1 MVTPRLLH
9 GDWDAVVSRIAS
21 VVDLE
26 STARRFGA
34 LRRVRKV
41 RSAEALLRLALMYGP
56 GRQSLR
62 ASAALASDGG
72 IADLS
77 DKAVEG
83 RLRKMGDWLSHVLGC
98 LLAERHGLTEAASG
112 LEIALVDGS
121 VVCSPGQAARWRLH
135 AHYDPG
141 RGRFADLRLS
151 DAGQAER
158 VAQTHIAAG
167 QTIVTDRGY
176 ARVRDF
182 QAVLAAGADFITRIG
197 WRSLALRAATGD
209 ALDLMALLS
218 QGDQP
223 PVQERVVRVA
233 GVERALRLV
242 IQRLPQ
248 AAASRQQQRRARKSG
263 KAGHRL
269 DPRTTLAAGYVMLL
283 TSLDEAAPTA
293 RVLELYRQR
302 WQIEIGFKRL
312 KTLGGLD
319 ALPASDPRLARSW
332 LLAQLIAAVL
342 TDEMAREIAGFPP
355 SGPHGGAAVA
365 RLEDGTRHSATCHPA
380 PAEDAHT
387 A

>member
-1 MVTPRLLH
+1 MGTSRLLR
-9 GDWDAVVSRIAS
+9 GDWNAVVSRIGS

-62 ASAALASDGG
+62 SSAALASDGG

-83 RLRKMGDWLSHVLGC
+83 RLRKMGDWLSHLLGC
-98 LLAERHGLTEAASG
+98 LLAERHGLTEAASE

-135 AHYDPG
+135 ARYDPG

-197 WRSLALRAATGD
+197 WRSLALREATGE
-209 ALDLMALLS
+209 ALDLVALLS
-218 QGDQP
+218 QGGER
-223 PVQERVVRVA
+223 QERVVRVV

-283 TSLDEAAPTA
+283 TSLDEAAAPAA

-342 TDEMAREIAGFPP
+342 TEEMAREIAGFPP
-355 SGPHGGAAVA
+355 SAQHRGAAVA
-365 RLEDGTRHSATCHPA
+365 RLEDGTRHSATRHPA
-380 PAEDAHT
+380 SAQDAHT